1 MAGEI
6 KQWLRFRNSGATGFG
21 TLTSSGISV
30 HEGEMFGRH
39 AATGKTLAL
48 SEVEL
53 LAPCVPSKIVALWNN
68 FHALAAKLNQ
78 PEPPEPLYLLKAT
91 TSITTPGAVIRRPSY
106 YDGKTTYEG
115 ELGIVIGKTC
125 ARVSPAEA
133 DSFIF
138 GYTCVNDITANDI
151 LTSDPTFPQWAR
163 AKGIDD
169 YGPFGPVIATGL
181 DPVRLVVRT
190 ILNGAE
196 RQNYPISDM
205 IFTAQELVSRISHD
219 MTLLPGDLIAVGT
232 SVGVGVMKEP
242 VEHCDRRDRR
252 HRRADQRV
260 SAVASLS
267 VMAGLVP
274 AIHVLLARRRVDAW
288 DKPGHDQRAER
299 LPPTRETPLSPS
311 TDRLTHSAVDREA
324 GPIQQAPAA
333 LDLGSALQ

>member
-1 MAGEI
+1 MAGEM
-6 KQWLRFRNSGATGFG
+6 KQWLRFRHAGTTGFG
-21 TLTSSGISV
+21 TLTASGISV
-30 HEGEMFGRH
+30 HEGEMFGRN
-39 AATGKTLAL
+39 AATGKMLAL

-53 LAPCVPSKIVALWNN
+53 LAPCAPSKIVALWNN

-91 TSITTPGAVIRRPSY
+91 TTITTPGAVIRRPSY

-133 DSFIF
+133 DGFIF

-181 DPVRLVVRT
+181 DPAKLTVRT

-205 IFTAQELVSRISHD
+205 IFSAQAARQQDLPRHD
-219 MTLLPGDLIAVGT
+219 PA
-232 SVGVGVMKEP
+232 P
-242 VEHCDRRDRR
+242 RRPHRGRHLGRRRRHEGAGQHRDGGDRR
-252 HRRADQRV
+252 HRRADERV
-260 SAVASLS
+260 SAVALRHS
-267 VMAGLVP
+267 G
-274 AIHVLLARRRVDAW
+274 ARVAR
-288 DKPGHDQRAER
+288 
-299 LPPTRETPLSPS
+299 TRNPS
-311 TDRLTHSAVDREA
+311 GDRDC
-324 GPIQQAPAA
+324 G
-333 LDLGSALQ
+333 